1 MYVRGSCSLLC
12 YPRSSEPRLISDQKP
27 AFSDD
32 WTKPDS
38 FLLESTSRQNGQTY
52 PSSKHPPSESEDPAA
67 SFTLVNCMKAKSSP
81 DSAGTPAAY
90 SCLIPPMM
98 GRPGPSRRKLPMQ
111 PRRRNG
117 LGMLPALEQ
126 AYNWKKANMPVD
138 LSFPVTTR
146 FR

>member
-67 SFTLVNCMKAKSSP
+67 SFTLVNCMKAKSKIKIRKQRSP
-81 DSAGTPAAY
+81 LYERKAAKY
-90 SCLIPPMM
+90 LEHARALLRSLEGNIKIIIGDAYYC
-98 GRPGPSRRKLPMQ
+98 S
-111 PRRRNG
+111 G
-117 LGMLPALEQ
+117 LGRESPVRTGGG
-126 AYNWKKANMPVD
+126 KAP
-138 LSFPVTTR
+138 S
-146 FR
+146 